1 MEHAKKNLLQWLLCN
16 WCKKMIICIALHLN
30 AFEIQEMLLNI
41 GDFNKYA
48 KLFEISMKKSICNKD
63 ASW

>member
-1 MEHAKKNLLQWLLCN
+1 
-16 WCKKMIICIALHLN
+16 MIICIALHLN

-63 ASW
+63 ASG